1 MSETLG
7 LTQNTPEGYNLAWEC
22 LRIAQEELRNVDVER
37 DVLGSD
43 KLQEKDDGYVE
54 MASRLCDTN

>member
-1 MSETLG
+1 M
-7 LTQNTPEGYNLAWEC
+7 TQNTPEGYNLAWEC

-37 DVLGSD
+37 DVWGSD